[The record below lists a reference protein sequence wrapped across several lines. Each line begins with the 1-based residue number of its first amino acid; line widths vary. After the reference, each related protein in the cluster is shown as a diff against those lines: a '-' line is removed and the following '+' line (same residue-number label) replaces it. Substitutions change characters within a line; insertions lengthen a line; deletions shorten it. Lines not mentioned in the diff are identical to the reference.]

1 MERVRAIL
9 LRYYQNL
16 NEHFVV
22 AIRSNHVVWLQPGQR
37 ARWNK
42 WRKFDRVFSDGR
54 TEVRSLQ
61 EIIFGRRGSIQYWTI
76 TTEPTSLPPNSTWYI
91 MTKILGIKYKQVGN
105 LSGLRNWVEYGLN
118 QSQDE

>member
-91 MTKILGIKYKQVGN
+91 MTKIPGIKYKQVGN
-105 LSGLRNWVEYGLN
+105 LYRLRNWVEYGLN

>member
-16 NEHFVV
+16 NERFVV